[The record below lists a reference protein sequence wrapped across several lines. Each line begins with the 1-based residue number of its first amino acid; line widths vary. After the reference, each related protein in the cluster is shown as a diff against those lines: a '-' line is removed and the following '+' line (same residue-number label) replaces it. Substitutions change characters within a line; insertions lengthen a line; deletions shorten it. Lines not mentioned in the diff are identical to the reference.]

1 MSWTLRPLTLW
12 TFQNPQGNP
21 FMNMY
26 ANVLFREEDQEWLSL
41 KEESLIFNE
50 AFVNSKYNDVDEN
63 KEQEDDEEDESDKVS
78 SIENKV
84 LSPSS
89 YCC

>member
-1 MSWTLRPLTLW
+1 
-12 TFQNPQGNP
+12 
-21 FMNMY
+21 MY

-50 AFVNSKYNDVDEN
+50 AFVNSKYNDVDET
-63 KEQEDDEEDESDKVS
+63 KEQEDDEEDDSDKSS

-84 LSPSS
+84 FPHCP
-89 YCC
+89 YFC